1 MEHQAPSV
9 FGQTWIKTV
18 LTIVA
23 IVVLAWFIFTVRGV
37 LGPFV
42 LAFVLAYVLTPLVDH
57 MEGRGLNRTSSILV
71 IFLVTFG
78 VLVFGLVTLGKKLAS
93 EMVDLSVEFLRQ
105 ESVDRNIMLIN
116 QSADTVTI
124 DFKYGWTSSTTNPFT
139 VTEPAEFPV
148 VIIPS
153 DSVSFAVQF
162 APPKA
167 KLVWGDIRLIET
179 GSGNS
184 KFIRLMGN
192 GSSNERTGFDAKYGS
207 EFRWAGLTLSALGM
221 DFGDAGPNIV
231 SRLSAKAEDIEPLVQ
246 RYLGEEADIA
256 SQIKRYGSDL
266 IEVLLGPDL
275 LEGVTTDVLSG
286 VASGVMLLVVVPF
299 VAFFFLRE
307 GRRITHAL
315 IELVPNAY
323 FEMVLNLIHQI
334 NGQIGG
340 YIRGQL
346 LAVSVVA
353 GLAVFGLT
361 LIGMPYALPVG
372 VVAGLANMIPY
383 LGPIIG
389 IVSASIVALA
399 TQQGM
404 DMVGQVIIL
413 FVIIQVVDNVL
424 IQPLVVAKSV
434 DLHPLVVLLVV
445 MIGSNLMGI
454 VGMLVAVPVTGILKV
469 SSTTVYEGIKA
480 YRLH

>member
-1 MEHQAPSV
+1 ME
-9 FGQTWIKTV
+9 
-18 LTIVA
+18 
-23 IVVLAWFIFTVRGV
+23 
-37 LGPFV
+37 
-42 LAFVLAYVLTPLVDH
+42 
-57 MEGRGLNRTSSILV
+57 
-71 IFLVTFG
+71 
-78 VLVFGLVTLGKKLAS
+78 
-93 EMVDLSVEFLRQ
+93 SVE
-105 ESVDRNIMLIN
+105 RNIVLIN
-116 QSADTVTI
+116 QSGDTATI
-124 DFKYGWTSSTTNPFT
+124 DFRYGWTSSTTNPFT
-139 VTEPAEFPV
+139 VTEPAKFPV
-148 VIIPS
+148 EIIS
-153 DSVSFAVQF
+153 GDSISFTVQF
-162 APPKA
+162 APSTPE
-167 KLVWGDIRLIET
+167 LVWGDIRLTET
-179 GSGNS
+179 GSGDS
-184 KFIRLMGN
+184 KFIRLLGN
-192 GSSNERTGFDAKYGS
+192 GSSSDQSKFAAKWGS
-207 EFRWAGLTLSALGM
+207 SFRWAGLNLAALGM
-221 DFGDAGPNIV
+221 DFGNAGPNII
-231 SRLSAKAEDIEPLVQ
+231 SRLSAKAEDLEPLVQ
-246 RYLGEEADIA
+246 PYLGEETDIP

-266 IEVLLGPDL
+266 IQVLLGPDL

-286 VASGVMLLVVVPF
+286 VALGIMLLVIVPF

-404 DMVGQVIIL
+404 DMVWQVIIL
-413 FVIIQVVDNVL
+413 FVIIQVIDNVL

-445 MIGSNLMGI
+445 MIGSDLMGI

-469 SSTTVYEGIKA
+469 SSATVYEGIKT